1 MQRSLLLG
9 LVILFVPAS
18 IFISVLLGS
27 VDLSVRQVLDAL
39 LVQSSGIVSDIVW
52 KLRLPRALAAFAC
65 GGLLALAG
73 TLLQVL
79 LRNPLADPYI
89 LGVSGGAALGALVAM
104 LFGLSIVSLNLAALC
119 GALFAISAVFG
130 LSFRA
135 GDWNLF
141 RLLLCGVVLASGFGA
156 LISLVLVLAPQAN
169 LKGMLFWL
177 MGDLSQADQIAPA
190 LIILTILTV
199 ASLLYGGTLNILSL
213 GDAKAKTLGV
223 AVVPVQLAVFFAASV
238 ATASAVIL
246 GGTVGFVGLI
256 IPHLLRLLGVSDH
269 RLLIPLAVFVG
280 GSFLTVSDTFA
291 RTFWAPLQLPV
302 GIVTAL
308 FGVPIMLFLLSRKR

>member
-1 MQRSLLLG
+1 MRRSLLLG
-9 LVILFVPAS
+9 FLILLAPAIFFV
-18 IFISVLLGS
+18 SVLFGS
-27 VDLSVRQVLDAL
+27 VDLSAGQVFDAL
-39 LVQSSGIVSDIVW
+39 LSRSNDITSDIVW
-52 KLRLPRALAAFAC
+52 KLRVPRVLAAFGC

-89 LGVSGGAALGALVAM
+89 LGVSGGAALGALSAM
-104 LFGLSIVSLNLAALC
+104 LFGLGMVNVNLAALC
-119 GALFAISAVFG
+119 GALIAIAAVFG

-141 RLLLCGVVLASGFGA
+141 CLLLCGVVLASGFGA

-177 MGDLSQADQIAPA
+177 MGDLSQADQTTPA
-190 LIILTILTV
+190 LILLAVLTV
-199 ASLLYGGTLNILSL
+199 ASLLFGGTLNILGL
-213 GDAKAKTLGV
+213 GDTKAKTLGV
-223 AVVPVQLAVFFAASV
+223 AVIPTQLAIFFAASI
-238 ATASAVIL
+238 ATAAAVVL

-256 IPHLLRLLGVSDH
+256 VPHLLRLLGITDH
-269 RLLIPLAVFVG
+269 RLLIPMAVLVG
-280 GSFLTVSDTFA
+280 GGFLAISDTFA

-308 FGVPIMLFLLSRKR
+308 FGVPVMLFLLSRKR